1 MVFVCFCIFCV
12 IFFFFFFCS
21 VSIGYFGVA
30 WLLRAGWIGM
40 EREKKKCN
48 WKHRSRFCCR
58 VSQNVPFCIA
68 IEINLWM
75 AGLTLTCACFL
86 PFTTRWKW
94 NVYSFCCS
102 LVDMIITSLPSC
114 RSPCWLVSGDS
125 QVDIK
130 VPVIFSRNTKGYW
143 GETPQL
149 HPHLWCLPGG
159 GRVCSGEWC
168 TVLVPKSDIIHI
180 WNAFTNTCERARG

>member
-1 MVFVCFCIFCV
+1 MEIKLYLAYGFCLFLYFLCD
-12 IFFFFFFCS
+12 FFFFFFCS

-125 QVDIK
+125 QVDIRQYLSSFRGTQK
-130 VPVIFSRNTKGYW
+130 VIEAKRHS
-143 GETPQL
+143 
-149 HPHLWCLPGG
+149 C
-159 GRVCSGEWC
+159 
-168 TVLVPKSDIIHI
+168 IHI
-180 WNAFTNTCERARG
+180 CDVFLEVAGFSFQNLI